1 MVRLPNSIVTSLRT
15 INYLTMK
22 NNYTG
27 RRNFIKSAT
36 ALTGAM
42 AGLSFLPAAVQ
53 AAANA
58 ADTPGNPTRI
68 IPPPAPLGNPAND
81 QNIIGPKEGYSPQ
94 IGTLVSMM
102 AWLRP
107 QVINSIKSLSVE
119 QLDFLLDDK
128 ANTIGALAFHLSATD
143 AFYHEHT
150 FKNLEWGKW
159 DQSVNDKFGTA
170 MELGDEGRKK
180 IKGNNAQFYIDLL
193 QQTREST
200 LAEFK
205 KRDDKWLMTV
215 DEKWYW
221 GPTNNYCK
229 WFHVTEHES
238 HHLGQMNLLKSRLPG
253 AKSTN
258 NG

>member
-1 MVRLPNSIVTSLRT
+1 MGPLPQTIVTSLRT

-27 RRNFIKSAT
+27 RRNFIKKAT

-42 AGLSFLPAAVQ
+42 AGLSFIPAATW
-53 AAANA
+53 ATDNYA
-58 ADTPGNPTRI
+58 ADSKTGSIPKI
-68 IPPPAPLGNPAND
+68 IAPPKGPMAND
-81 QNIIGPKEGYSPQ
+81 QNIIGPKDGYSAQ

-128 ANTIGALAFHLSATD
+128 ANTIGALAFHLAATD

-150 FKNLEWGKW
+150 FKGIEWGKW
-159 DQSVNDKFGTA
+159 DPSVNEKFGAA

-180 IKGNNAQFYIDLL
+180 IKGNNAQFYIDIL
-193 QQTREST
+193 QQTREHT